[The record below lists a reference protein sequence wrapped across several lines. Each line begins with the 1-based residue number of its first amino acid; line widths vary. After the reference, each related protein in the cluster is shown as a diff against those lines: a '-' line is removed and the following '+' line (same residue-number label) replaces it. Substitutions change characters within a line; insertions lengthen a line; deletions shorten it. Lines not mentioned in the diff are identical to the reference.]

1 MEPNNQNKPI
11 NNSQNCVCVELT
23 GMEIKENLA
32 QLIDSTESKVLVNI
46 LLKLLMVR
54 L

>member
-1 MEPNNQNKPI
+1 MEPSKP
-11 NNSQNCVCVELT
+11 NDNSQDWERVELT
-23 GMEIKENLA
+23 GMEIKDHLA
-32 QLIDSTESKVLVNI
+32 KLMDTTESKVLVNI

>member
-1 MEPNNQNKPI
+1 MEPSKP
-11 NNSQNCVCVELT
+11 NDNSQDWERVELT
-23 GMEIKENLA
+23 GIEIKKFLA
-32 QLIDSTESKVLVNI
+32 QIIDTTESKVLVNI